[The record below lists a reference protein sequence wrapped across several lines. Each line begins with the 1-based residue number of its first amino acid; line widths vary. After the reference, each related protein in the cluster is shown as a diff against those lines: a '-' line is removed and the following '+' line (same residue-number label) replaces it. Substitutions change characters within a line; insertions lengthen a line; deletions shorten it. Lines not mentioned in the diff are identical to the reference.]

1 MPPIVSDEYKEKKR
15 QEILQSAL
23 VCFAKK
29 GFEASTVDDIV
40 SHSGMSKGAIY
51 NYFKSKDEIYLAL
64 MERQTSDSRTKFKKE
79 IAARNTALA
88 KLDFLIEAYM
98 DNDPDEEDNKDL
110 ALVHFEF
117 RLYSS
122 RKTELKKTLTERYRD
137 FFVDLIAGIIRE
149 GQKTGELNATIDPF
163 VYADIF
169 WAMIN
174 GVTLQATIL
183 DDYQY
188 KKTLKEMLTIFIA
201 NIKA

>member
-79 IAARNTALA
+79 IALRNTALA

-98 DNDPDEEDNKDL
+98 DNDPDEADNKDL

-122 RKTELKKTLTERYRD
+122 RKTELKKTLTERYKD
-137 FFVDLIAGIIRE
+137 FFVALIAGIIQE
-149 GQKTGELNATIDPF
+149 GQKTGELNAAIDPF

-183 DDYQY
+183 DEYQY
-188 KKTLKEMLTIFIA
+188 KKTLKEMLTMFIA